1 MWRWGAKVAP
11 ILLAIVVATCPSS
24 SAAPNP
30 CGQTAVDWT
39 THYDSGSPSGTR
51 VVIHKTALISSDQ
64 LTLPDH
70 FTVAVQTTD
79 GRQTTQ
85 DAVIGP
91 GATGRWDS
99 VAEYDFLFRN
109 VDPSNIKEVLMTNS
123 KGTCQV
129 QGDP

>member
-1 MWRWGAKVAP
+1 
-11 ILLAIVVATCPSS
+11 
-24 SAAPNP
+24 
-30 CGQTAVDWT
+30 
-39 THYDSGSPSGTR
+39 
-51 VVIHKTALISSDQ
+51 VIHKTALISSDQ

-91 GATGRWDS
+91 GATGPWDS